1 MSVILL
7 LALSVLPLFCSCT
20 KEGADSIIAEEL
32 ALQMVPSES
41 SDDISSVNLMIYDS
55 KGKLVYAKYSEK
67 DSLHIKMPFQ
77 SGETYHFYAIAN
89 TENVTTDGKI
99 RDTLSIRELF
109 HTFRQVDN
117 LDEANNLPL
126 SGKVSKNDFDGEH
139 CNLKIELSRLISKFR
154 IIVDTSG
161 LDNSVKEFDIKRVSL
176 KNINRNVHYFKS
188 SKAETL
194 QDVMGVG
201 ESKSGDELASLFT
214 TGVDLYLPENAQ
226 GNLLDGNRYEN
237 EHIPPEPYNDLASYV
252 EIVVRYRSTVK
263 VDDSLVY
270 RYYLHNGRMLDNF
283 DVLRNTMYVCHT
295 NFSGDGINE
304 NGWRID
310 VSGMKDLVQE
320 ITLSPRLLEFTQ
332 VGQMKR
338 LTATISPSSAQNPYL
353 SWRSTDPSVATVDT
367 RGTVT
372 AVSDGQCRIIAQA
385 TDESG
390 VSSSSEVK
398 VDTFIYIDSIAVEPD
413 SLELFVAKSAFVN
426 VIFYPSNAQNKNLIW
441 RCSAPDII
449 FFESSGEVTGMSVG
463 SCILTVT
470 TVEGKHTKD
479 IFVRVKDRS
488 FSGVEIPQVLY
499 PGYNTP
505 LSLEWSAQPQGTPR
519 FSLNC
524 VDGDPDGAYIS
535 SNTLYATNTKGDY
548 HNNCTI
554 GTYEFG
560 ASLNNVTQKVIF
572 EVNTGSVVIDKSSV
586 PSPIYLGQKIPLTFS
601 ERIPSD
607 VPITYSSNNPAGVTV
622 NSDNE
627 IVPLSVGRYIVRASS
642 VCGAGDSVRF
652 NIAKPSLSISSEF
665 SIYEGMTS
673 ILTYTSV
680 PASGMD
686 VEWKILSGNAY
697 INLTADGRITGIRR
711 SAGSI
716 VRIRAYFKD
725 YPTVYS
731 DADVVVQPAVKASF
745 ASGDTLLNV
754 SSFPGTATVKR
765 YPVSVRL
772 NTVSAPNTNINWKIT
787 DSDGRE
793 SDDIVITSLGVV
805 TARNNASGIY
815 TLEGWDRTGRYST
828 SKLYLKVFKYFEY
841 EVGLVPGATIEVNDQ
856 CAVIRYYMESRW
868 KTSAANLIYSQSSHP
883 LAEALLICYPQDGM
897 RHVIAQNGNYPEVF
911 TLQLEEESSYN
922 YQFTPFDYLV
932 PQSYLIDQSTG
943 KFERGI
949 KGVPYKFFYI
959 REDPSGR
966 FYNDPGI

>member
-20 KEGADSIIAEEL
+20 KEGADSFITGEL
-32 ALQMVPSES
+32 ALQMIPSES

-77 SGETYHFYAIAN
+77 KGETYHFYAIAN
-89 TENVTTDGKI
+89 TGNVTADEKI
-99 RDTLSIRELF
+99 RDTLSIKELY
-109 HTFRQVDN
+109 HTFLSVDRIA
-117 LDEANNLPL
+117 EATNLPL
-126 SGKVSKNDFDGEH
+126 SGRVTKNSFDGEQ
-139 CNLKIELSRLISKFR
+139 CNLEMELSRLISKFR

-161 LDNSVKEFDIKRVSL
+161 LDNSVKEFDIKRISL

-194 QDVMGVG
+194 RDITSVG
-201 ESKSGDELASLFT
+201 ESKSGEDLSTLFT

-226 GNLLDGNRYEN
+226 GNLLDGNIYEN
-237 EHIPPEPYNDLASYV
+237 EHIPPEPYNDLASFV
-252 EIVVRYRSTVK
+252 EIVVKYRSAVK

-283 DVLRNTMYVCHT
+283 DVMRNTMYVCHT

-332 VGQMKR
+332 AGQMKS
-338 LTATISPSSAQNPYL
+338 LTATISPSSAYNPNL
-353 SWRSTDPSVATVDT
+353 SWMSTDPSVASVDN

-372 AVSDGQCRIIAQA
+372 AVSDGQCRIIAKA

-398 VDTFIYIDSIAVEPD
+398 VDTFVYIDSIRVEPD
-413 SLELFVAKSAFVN
+413 SLELYVARSAKIN

-441 RCSAPDII
+441 RCSSPNVILFD
-449 FFESSGEVTGMSVG
+449 SSGEVTGMSVG
-463 SCILTVT
+463 TCILTVMT
-470 TVEGKHTKD
+470 MEGNHTKD
-479 IFVRVKDRS
+479 IFIRVKDRS
-488 FSGVEIPQVLY
+488 FSGVYIPQVLY

-505 LSLEWSAQPQGTPR
+505 LGLEWSADPQGTPR
-519 FSLNC
+519 FSLTC
-524 VDGDPDGAYIS
+524 TEGDPDAVSFS
-535 SNTLYATNTKGDY
+535 SITIYAINTAGDY
-548 HNNCTI
+548 LNNRTI
-554 GTYEFG
+554 GKYELI
-560 ASLNNVTQKVIF
+560 ASLNNVTQKAAF

-586 PSPIYLGQKIPLTFS
+586 PSPIYLGQKIPLKFS

-607 VPITYSSNNPAGVTV
+607 VEVSYSSNNSEGVTI
-622 NSDNE
+622 NTDNE
-627 IVPLSVGRYIVRASS
+627 IVPLSVGRYVVRASS

-652 NIAKPSLSISSEF
+652 NVVKPTLTMPSKIE
-665 SIYEGMTS
+665 IYEGMS
-673 ILTYTSV
+673 SFLTCTTV
-680 PASGMD
+680 PATGMD

-697 INLTADGRITGIRR
+697 VNLTADGRITGIRR
-711 SAGSI
+711 SAGSS

-725 YPTVYS
+725 YPAVYA

-745 ASGDTLLNV
+745 ALGDTLLNV
-754 SSFPGTATVKR
+754 SSFPQTPSVNR

-805 TARNNASGIY
+805 TARNNACGIY

-828 SKLYLKVFKYFEY
+828 NKLYLKVFKYLEY
-841 EVGLVPGATIEVNDQ
+841 EVGLVPGATIDVNRQD
-856 CAVIRYYMESRW
+856 AIVRYYMESRW
-868 KTSAANLIYSQSSHP
+868 KPRSASLVYSEASHP
-883 LAEALLICYPQDGM
+883 LAGALLICYPQDAV
-897 RHVIAQNGNYPEVF
+897 RHTIAQTGNEPEIF
-911 TLQLEEESSYN
+911 TVQLEEESSYN
-922 YQFTPFDYLV
+922 YQFTVFDYVV
-932 PQSYLIDQSTG
+932 PRSYLIDQSTG
-943 KFERGI
+943 KFETGL
-949 KGVPYKFFYI
+949 KGVPYQFFYI
-959 REDPSGR
+959 RQDQSGK
-966 FYNDPGI
+966 FYNDPDN